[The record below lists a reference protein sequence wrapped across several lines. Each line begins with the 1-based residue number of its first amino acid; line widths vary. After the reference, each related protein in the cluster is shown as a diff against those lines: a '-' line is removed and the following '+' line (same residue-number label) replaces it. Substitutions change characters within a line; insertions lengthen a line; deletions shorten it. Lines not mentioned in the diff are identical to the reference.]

1 MIKIGKNSGKK
12 SVTSLVVAV
21 KMVEK
26 LVKVVKISK
35 KAILV
40 GRKQ

>member
-12 SVTSLVVAV
+12 SV

>member
-12 SVTSLVVAV
+12 SVKSV

-26 LVKVVKISK
+26 LAKVVKISK